1 MYYDCMGTNTFIDTF
16 CRLQSKLH
24 LVAGRILK
32 DEIEA
37 QDAVQDTFCNLWLSD
52 QPATSDE
59 ARYRLFAVLKNVCLN
74 KLRRNREVVG
84 IEVIDRVIDD
94 PCNVD
99 AELLQKLILDML
111 PPMPRE
117 VFRLSVYEDKEYEE
131 IANLLDMKIEA
142 VRVNMCRA
150 RKIIKERIK
159 KINL

>member
-1 MYYDCMGTNTFIDTF
+1 MYYEFMGTNTLIDTF

-32 DEIEA
+32 DDREA
-37 QDAVQDTFCNLWLSD
+37 EDAVQDTFCNLWLSD
-52 QPATSDE
+52 QPVTSDE

-74 KLRRNREVVG
+74 KLRRNRKAVG
-84 IEVIDRVIDD
+84 IELIDRVIED

-99 AELLQKLILDML
+99 VEFLHKLILDML
-111 PPMPRE
+111 PPTPRE

-131 IANLLDMKIEA
+131 IADLLDMKIEA

-150 RKIIKERIK
+150 RKIVKERIK
-159 KINL
+159 KLNL

>member
-1 MYYDCMGTNTFIDTF
+1 M
-16 CRLQSKLH
+16 
-24 LVAGRILK
+24 
-32 DEIEA
+32 
-37 QDAVQDTFCNLWLSD
+37 
-52 QPATSDE
+52 
-59 ARYRLFAVLKNVCLN
+59 
-74 KLRRNREVVG
+74 VG